1 MQSSDIK
8 NTLVINLFGG
18 AGIGKSTFAANL
30 FGEMKA
36 KGYNVELA
44 REWVKLWAYEKRK
57 MTYADQAIVFGHQ
70 IQEETQF
77 YGKIDVL
84 ITDSPLIL
92 SGFYEKL
99 NYKKSAML
107 PVAKSIMKEA
117 ELRGIRYWNLLL
129 TRQFEYQT
137 NGRWQS
143 AEQAIEQDKLMEKF
157 LKDNKLA
164 YETANNIEDVMLELL
179 L

>member
-1 MQSSDIK
+1 MKQ
-8 NTLVINLFGG
+8 TLVINLFGG

-44 REWVKLWAYEKRK
+44 REWVKLWAYEKRQ

-77 YGKIDVL
+77 YGKVEVL

-99 NYKKSAML
+99 NYKTNKMS

-117 ELRGIRYWNLLL
+117 ELGGISYWNLLL
-129 TRQFEYQT
+129 TRQHSYQAE
-137 NGRWQS
+137 GRWQTE
-143 AEQAIEQDKLMEKF
+143 EQATQQDKLMEQF
-157 LKDNKLA
+157 LNDNKLV
-164 YETANNIEDVMLELL
+164 YERMKNVEEVMIELII
-179 L
+179 

>member
-1 MQSSDIK
+1 MKQ
-8 NTLVINLFGG
+8 TLVINLFGG

-30 FGEMKA
+30 FGELKA
-36 KGYNVELA
+36 HNRNVELV
-44 REWVKLWAYEKRK
+44 REWVKLWAYEKRQ

-77 YGKIDVL
+77 YGKVDIL

-99 NYKKSAML
+99 NYKTNLML

-117 ELRGIRYWNLLL
+117 EVKGTVSYWNILLQ
-129 TRQFEYQT
+129 RQYQYQT
-137 NGRWQS
+137 EGRWQTE
-143 AEQAIEQDKLMEKF
+143 EQAKEQDKLMEKF
-157 LKDNKLA
+157 LKENKLT
-164 YETANNIEDVMLELL
+164 YEKMHTIEELIYEMIL
-179 L
+179 I

>member
-1 MQSSDIK
+1 MK
-8 NTLVINLFGG
+8 NTKVINLFGG

-44 REWVKLWAYEKRK
+44 REWVKLWAYEKRQ
-57 MTYADQAIVFGHQ
+57 MTYADQTIVFGHQ
-70 IQEETQF
+70 VQEETQF
-77 YGKIDVL
+77 YGKVDIL

-99 NYKKSAML
+99 NYKTELML

-117 ELRGIRYWNLLL
+117 ELKGIYYWNLLL
-129 TRQFEYQT
+129 TRLHCYQT
-137 NGRWQS
+137 EGRWQT
-143 AEQAIEQDKLMEKF
+143 EKQAKEQDKLMAKF
-157 LKDNKLA
+157 LKDNKLT
-164 YETANNIEDVMLELL
+164 YEKMNTIEDVMIELII
-179 L
+179 

>member
-1 MQSSDIK
+1 MK
-8 NTLVINLFGG
+8 KTLVINLFGG

-44 REWVKLWAYEKRK
+44 REWVKLWAYEKRNL
-57 MTYADQAIVFGHQ
+57 TYADQAIVFGHQ
-70 IQEETQF
+70 IYEETQF

-99 NYKKSAML
+99 NYKTNLML

-117 ELRGIRYWNLLL
+117 EVKGTAHYWNLLL
-129 TRQFEYQT
+129 KRQFEYQIE
-137 NGRWQS
+137 GRWQT
-143 AEQAIEQDKLMEKF
+143 EDQAKEQDKLMKKF
-157 LKDNKLA
+157 LIDNKLV
-164 YETANNIEDVMLELL
+164 YETMNSIEEVMIELL
-179 L
+179 Q